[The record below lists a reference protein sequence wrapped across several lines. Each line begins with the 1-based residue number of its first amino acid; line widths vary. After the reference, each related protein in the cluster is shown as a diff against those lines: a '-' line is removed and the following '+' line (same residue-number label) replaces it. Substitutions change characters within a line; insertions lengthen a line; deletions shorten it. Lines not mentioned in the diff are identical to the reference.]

1 MKPRFHQASL
11 VAGILALSAFAH
23 DAGAASITFQQDA
36 SDFTTLP
43 SLSSVTNAAPVSITG
58 TVYAPNT
65 NNVGALG
72 TLTGSVANQWR
83 SPFENA
89 TSINGGTSTGV
100 GNGGYGLPG
109 WNSLP
114 YSSVQAGG
122 SATYNVGLA
131 NTLNI
136 LWGSP
141 DSYNTLAFYSGVPS
155 NSTFLGSL
163 SATAGLGIVSGV
175 FPLEIQTYGHDQMT
189 FTDNGGSFEY
199 VVLSSSTNAFEF
211 ADLTA
216 GYTQTQLPTPLPA
229 ALPLF
234 ASGLGAM
241 GLLGWRKRRKN
252 GAAAAAV

>member
-89 TSINGGTSTGV
+89 TSVNGGTSTGV

-141 DSYNTLAFYSGVPS
+141 NFIILWRFTAAYP
-155 NSTFLGSL
+155 
-163 SATAGLGIVSGV
+163 ATAHFLAASR
-175 FPLEIQTYGHDQMT
+175 PPPAL
-189 FTDNGGSFEY
+189 
-199 VVLSSSTNAFEF
+199 VLFRAFF
-211 ADLTA
+211 LLK
-216 GYTQTQLPTPLPA
+216 YKPTVTI
-229 ALPLF
+229 
-234 ASGLGAM
+234 
-241 GLLGWRKRRKN
+241 R
-252 GAAAAAV
+252 